1 MNQYWQY
8 FLALEDDLIKFSRY
22 VEFDSSNYET
32 YSIDLVRI
40 YLSVCSEVD
49 VVAKI
54 LANNLNNKDARNIGD
69 YKKILLPFYPNITN
83 LSIDIPKYRL
93 AFTPWKEWEESKTIS
108 PVWWLK
114 HNDVKHHRSEYY
126 HEANLGN
133 VLNAMA
139 GLLVINLYYMKQQKL
154 SLNNDTDI
162 LLEYEMRSKLFIPNK
177 FKTELFVSGFIGWG
191 GNIP

>member
-8 FLALEDDLIKFSRY
+8 FLALEEDLIKFSRY
-22 VEFDSSNYET
+22 VEFDTSNYET
-32 YSIDLVRI
+32 YSIELVRI

-54 LANNLNNKDARNIGD
+54 TARNLTNLKSDKIGIGL
-69 YKKILLPFYPNITN
+69 YKKTILNFYPNIVN
-83 LSIDIPKYRL
+83 LSIDIPRYKL
-93 AFTPWKEWEESKTIS
+93 VFTPWKEWESLES
-108 PVWWLK
+108 PLWWTK
-114 HNDVKHHRSEYY
+114 YNKVKHHRSDYF

-154 SLNNDTDI
+154 SLRNDTDI
-162 LLEYEMRSKLFIPNK
+162 FIEYEMRPKLFIPST
-177 FKTELFVSGFIGWG
+177 FHTELLASGFIGWG